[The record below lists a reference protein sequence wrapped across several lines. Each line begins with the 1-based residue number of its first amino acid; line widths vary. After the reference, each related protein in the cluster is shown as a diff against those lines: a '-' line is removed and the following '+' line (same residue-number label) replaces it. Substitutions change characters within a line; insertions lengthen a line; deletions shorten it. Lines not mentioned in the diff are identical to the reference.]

1 MREPVD
7 HDGAYHPR
15 RNRVSP
21 PRVSI
26 ALPPSKRIVEYAKV
40 AESVGCRRVWVYD
53 SPAVYGDNWV
63 AVARIVESTS
73 EIGVGTGVAVPVL
86 RHPLVTASAIATI
99 EDLSP
104 GRLVA
109 AFGTGF
115 TARRALGQRPMKWA
129 DLVLYVRQVRGL
141 LAGEAVAI
149 DGAAA
154 QMLHLPAWGPDRPIA
169 TPIWTAPTGPR
180 GLAASR
186 DAAAD
191 GVLLVAL
198 PKPRDPVFPERAV
211 LVYGTVMEAD
221 EDHTSPRVK
230 GAAGPW
236 FVSGYHAVWEH
247 APAYL
252 EMMPGGAE
260 WRATVDGLRPENERH
275 LAVHEGHVVALTE
288 RDLALIERAGEAIVS
303 SGWTGTAGVIANR
316 LDEAGAAGVTEVV
329 YAPAGP
335 DIEAEIRRFSAATSA
350 SESHSA

>member
-1 MREPVD
+1 MT
-7 HDGAYHPR
+7 PR
-15 RNRVSP
+15 TTPGGSRVSP
-21 PRVSI
+21 PKVSI
-26 ALPPSKRIVEYAKV
+26 ALPPSKQIVEYAQV

-63 AVARIVESTS
+63 ALARIVESTS
-73 EIGVGTGVAVPVL
+73 EIGVGTGVAVPIL
-86 RHPLVTASAIATI
+86 RHPLVTASAMATI

-115 TARRALGQRPMKWA
+115 TARRALGQKPMKWA
-129 DLVLYVRQVRGL
+129 DLVRYVRQVRGL
-141 LAGEAVAI
+141 LAGEVVVI
-149 DGAAA
+149 DGAAT

-169 TPIWTAPTGPR
+169 TPIWTAPTGPK
-180 GLAASR
+180 GLAASQE
-186 DAAAD
+186 AAAD

-198 PKPRDPVFPERAV
+198 PQPGDPVFPHRAL
-211 LVYGTVMEAD
+211 LVYGTLVQAD

-230 GAAGPW
+230 EAAGPW

-252 EMMPGGAE
+252 DAMPGGTE
-260 WRATVDGLRPENERH
+260 WRATVDGQRPVGERH

-288 RDLALIERAGEAIVS
+288 RDQALVEEAGEAILA
-303 SGWTGTAGVIANR
+303 SGWTGAADAIAHR
-316 LDEAGAAGVTEVV
+316 LVEAAAAGITEVV

-335 DIEAEIRRFSAATSA
+335 DIESEIRRFSAAALSSKA
-350 SESHSA
+350 SSS